1 MASMKIHSDAFGYGV
16 LNAMRAFLLM
26 EENLNFMAHLRNLY
40 LLISETGMSKYTVPT
55 ARKSAFFMVGGCL
68 PPIASVWNRFRPKA
82 ICSLLQAGKR
92 MCSHCMHTVL
102 MRYASTVKRHRYRQ
116 ASLRVFSFASGISF
130 FCMMLTRLAYARVTD
145 KRKIWRNTR
154 Y

>member
-1 MASMKIHSDAFGYGV
+1 MASMRIHSAFFGYGV
-16 LNAMRAFLLM
+16 LNAMRVFLLM
-26 EENLNFMAHLRNLY
+26 EENLNFMAHLRNLS

-68 PPIASVWNRFRPKA
+68 PPIASEWSRFLPKE
-82 ICSLLQAGKR
+82 ICSSLQAGKR
-92 MCSHCMHTVL
+92 MYSHCMHTAS
-102 MRYASTVKRHRYRQ
+102 MQSASTVKPHRYRQ
-116 ASLRVFSFASGISF
+116 ASSRAFSFASGISF

-145 KRKIWRNTR
+145 KRKIWLNTR